1 MGTREVTGYPVAVIE
16 SLEDTFR
23 RSSQTLVAVLTRALG
38 PARLD
43 LVESAVQ
50 EAFVRA
56 MREWPRGR
64 PDNPEGWLLA
74 VARNLALDQ
83 LRRERVFHSKE
94 AEVAR
99 FVELTA
105 AEPSATPTSAALR
118 SELADD
124 QLRMIFVACH
134 PCNTLASQIA
144 LALRTLCGLDV
155 RAIARALYAGEDA
168 IEKRLVLARRRLREE
183 NVSFELPGPDE
194 LGARLDAVLRVLYVS
209 FSEAHWLTSGPDLV
223 DEDVAGQ
230 AIRLVSFLADHA
242 LTRRPRVLALS
253 ALMHF
258 HAARFPTRI
267 DDRGY
272 PATLAE
278 QDRAR
283 WDHAHIDAG
292 LRALA
297 ASAEGE
303 DASPY
308 HFEAAI
314 AALHATSPSLELTD
328 WPAIVGYYDEL
339 VARYPSPSAR
349 LSRAIAIG
357 HAHGPI
363 VGARELDALAAD
375 SALVA
380 MSAFHAA
387 RGECLLRA
395 DDPAS
400 ANAAYL
406 RAREL
411 ATNPVEERYLERRL
425 AALTV

>member
-1 MGTREVTGYPVAVIE
+1 MQRSTAPAEPRYAAGMTEP
-16 SLEDTFR
+16 LDDTFR
-23 RSSQTLVAVLTRALG
+23 RSSQALVASLTRALG
-38 PARLD
+38 PRRLD

-56 MREWPRGR
+56 MREWPRER
-64 PDNPEGWLLA
+64 PENPEGWLLA

-83 LRRERVFHSKE
+83 LRRERVFQGKE
-94 AEVAR
+94 ADVAR

-105 AEPSATPTSAALR
+105 PAPAVEVALG

-124 QLRMIFVACH
+124 QLRMMFVACH

-155 RAIARALYAGEDA
+155 RAIARALYASEDA

-183 NVSFELPGPDE
+183 DVSFELPEPDE

-223 DEDVAGQ
+223 DEDVAGE
-230 AIRLVSFLADHA
+230 AIRLVAFLADHP
-242 LTRRPRVLALS
+242 LTRRPRVLALL

-258 HAARFPTRI
+258 HAARFPARI

-272 PATLAE
+272 PATLGE

-283 WDHAHIDAG
+283 WDRAHIDAG

-297 ASAEGE
+297 LSATGD

-314 AALHATSPSLELTD
+314 AAVHATSPSLECTD
-328 WPAIVGYYDEL
+328 WASIVGYYDEL

-349 LSRAIAIG
+349 LSRAIAIS
-357 HAHGPI
+357 HHRGPRAGI
-363 VGARELDALAAD
+363 AELDSLDRDPALA
-375 SALVA
+375 A

-395 DDPAS
+395 DDGD
-400 ANAAYL
+400 AARTAYI

-411 ATNPVEERYLERRL
+411 ATNPVEQRYLERRL
-425 AALTV
+425 GALTA

>member
-1 MGTREVTGYPVAVIE
+1 MEPLDV
-16 SLEDTFR
+16 TFR
-23 RSSQTLVAVLTRALG
+23 RSSKLVVAALTRALG

-56 MREWPRGR
+56 MQQWPRER
-64 PDNPEGWLLA
+64 PDNVEGWLLA
-74 VARNLALDQ
+74 VARNVALDQ
-83 LRRERVFHSKE
+83 LRRSQVFRDKQ

-105 AEPSATPTSAALR
+105 GAPSADPVLR
-118 SELADD
+118 GEIADD

-144 LALRTLCGLDV
+144 LALRTLCGLEV
-155 RAIARALYAGEDA
+155 RAIARALYAREDA

-183 NVSFELPGPDE
+183 NVSFELPAADE
-194 LGARLDAVLRVLYVS
+194 LGLRLDAVLRVLYVS

-223 DEDVAGQ
+223 DEDVAGE
-230 AIRLVSFLADHA
+230 AMRLVAFLADHP
-242 LTRRPRVLALS
+242 LTRRPHVLALL
-253 ALMHF
+253 AVMHF
-258 HAARFPTRI
+258 HAARFPARI

-272 PATLAE
+272 PATLGE
-278 QDRAR
+278 QDRSR
-283 WDHAHIDAG
+283 WDRAHIDAG

-297 ASAEGE
+297 DSAAG
-303 DASPY
+303 DGASPY

-314 AALHATSPSLELTD
+314 AAVHATSPSLAATD
-328 WPAIVGYYDEL
+328 WALIAGYYDEL

-357 HAHGPI
+357 HRD
-363 VGARELDALAAD
+363 GASAGLAGLDALVGDAAI
-375 SALVA
+375 AA

-387 RGECLLRA
+387 RGECLLHAGQHAAAR
-395 DDPAS
+395 
-400 ANAAYL
+400 AAYT

-411 ATNPVEERYLERRL
+411 ATNPVEERYFERRL
-425 AALTV
+425 AGC